1 MIGVGGQGQGPAIS
15 AGGQAPI
22 IGSAH
27 QPQFGGQVTPPN
39 QDVVD
44 DSELSGS
51 MRVPVLLLSAVGFV
65 CLAALAVVFLLP
77 KPEPETP
84 AQATKI
90 IERETVYVEP
100 DSPAIEIAELKPQ
113 KVTPTKQRV
122 RKKAKATT
130 ATLNITMGTSSDR
143 VSSVNLTCGD
153 FRKRSSFRN
162 KKVSIPNVPLG
173 KQCKLKFSPGG
184 GMHIAQVYTGA
195 AMECNV
201 TNGNEV
207 RCN

>member
-1 MIGVGGQGQGPAIS
+1 M
-15 AGGQAPI
+15 
-22 IGSAH
+22 
-27 QPQFGGQVTPPN
+27 
-39 QDVVD
+39 
-44 DSELSGS
+44 
-51 MRVPVLLLSAVGFV
+51 LLLSAVAFV

-77 KPEPETP
+77 KPEPEQP
-84 AQATKI
+84 AQVIKTV
-90 IERETVYVEP
+90 ERVERYVEP
-100 DSPAIEIAELKPQ
+100 DSPPVEIAELKPQ

-143 VSSVNLTCGD
+143 VSSVNVTCGD
-153 FRKRSSFRN
+153 FRTRASIRN
-162 KKVSIPNVPLG
+162 KKVSIASVPLG

-184 GMHIAQVYTGA
+184 GMHITQVYTGA